1 MKVTLIKVRM
11 FDDKNYDAM
20 KPLVFAVF
28 DKITPKDIQIEYIDE
43 RVEDLPSVINSDV
56 IALSVDTYAARRA
69 YEIAKKYK
77 TSNNKI
83 VLGGFHPSAMPD
95 EALEYCDT
103 VLIGD
108 AEDTWPAYL
117 EDLKNGSQ
125 KEKYISTNRCSLT
138 KIDFNS
144 KAFNGKKYLPIG
156 LVQFSRGCKFNC
168 DFCSVASFYRC
179 KVRQKNVDLIVEE
192 IRGIKEKILLIIDDN
207 IFLDEE
213 SAIQL
218 FQAIKPLKKKWGC
231 QISIDVAMN
240 DRLLN
245 AMKESGCVLVMI
257 GFESLNPD
265 NLKIMNKVANL
276 NLETYEKA
284 IQNIYKHGLMI
295 YASFVLG
302 YDYETAE
309 SIEETLKFAI
319 KHNFATANFNP
330 LMPMPDTKLY
340 SRLKSQ
346 NKLIYDKWWIE
357 KGYKYGDTVYSPE
370 SMTADEL
377 KNGCMNA
384 RYQFNSYKS
393 IFKRLFSNK
402 LHLNPLNAFVFIA
415 LNIVTRKEIYRK
427 QGQTLGGE
435 STEKS

>member
-1 MKVTLIKVRM
+1 MKVTFIKVRM

-20 KPLVFAVF
+20 KPLVFAIF
-28 DKITPKDIQIEYIDE
+28 DQITPKDIEIEYIDE
-43 RVEDLPSVINSDV
+43 RVEDLPSVIDADV

-69 YEIAKKYK
+69 YEIAQKYK
-77 TSNNKI
+77 TPSNRI
-83 VLGGFHPSAMPD
+83 VMGGFHPSAVPD
-95 EALEYCDT
+95 EALQYCDT

-108 AEDTWPAYL
+108 AEDTWPTYL
-117 EDLKNGSQ
+117 EDLKNGVER
-125 KEKYISTNRCSLT
+125 KKYQSTNRCGLT

-144 KAFNGKKYLPIG
+144 KAFHGKKYLPIG
-156 LVQFSRGCKFNC
+156 LVQFSRGCKYNC

-179 KVRQKNVDLIVEE
+179 KVRQKNIDLIVEE
-192 IRGIKEKILLIIDDN
+192 IRDIQEKILLIIDDN
-207 IFLDEE
+207 LFLDEG
-213 SAIQL
+213 SALTL

-231 QISIDVAMN
+231 QISIDIAMN
-240 DRLLN
+240 DTLLR

-257 GFESLNPD
+257 GFESLNAN

-276 NLETYEKA
+276 NIETYEKA

-302 YDYETAE
+302 YDYETKE

-330 LMPMPDTKLY
+330 LIPMPDTKLY

-346 NKLIYDKWWIE
+346 DKLIYDKWWLE
-357 KGYKYGDTVYSPE
+357 KGYKYGDTVYYPE
-370 SMTADEL
+370 SMTPDDL
-377 KNGCMNA
+377 QIGCMTT

-393 IFKRLFSNK
+393 IFKRLVCNK
-402 LHLNPLNAFVFIA
+402 KHWNPLHFFVFLA

-427 QGQTLGGE
+427 QGKILGG
-435 STEKS
+435 K

>member
-1 MKVTLIKVRM
+1 MKVTFIKVRM

-20 KPLVFAVF
+20 KPLVFAIF
-28 DKITPKDIQIEYIDE
+28 DQITPKDIEIEYIDE
-43 RVEDLPSVINSDV
+43 RVEDLPSVIDADV

-69 YEIAKKYK
+69 YEIAQKYK
-77 TSNNKI
+77 TPSNRI
-83 VLGGFHPSAMPD
+83 VMGGFHPSAVPD
-95 EALEYCDT
+95 EALQYCDT

-108 AEDTWPAYL
+108 AEDTWPTYL
-117 EDLKNGSQ
+117 EDLKNGVER
-125 KEKYISTNRCSLT
+125 KKYQSTNRCGLT

-144 KAFNGKKYLPIG
+144 KAFHGKKYLPIG
-156 LVQFSRGCKFNC
+156 LVQFSRGCKYNC

-179 KVRQKNVDLIVEE
+179 KVRQKNIDLIVEE
-192 IRGIKEKILLIIDDN
+192 IRDIKEKILLIIDDN
-207 IFLDEE
+207 LFLDER
-213 SAIQL
+213 SALTL

-231 QISIDVAMN
+231 QISIDIAMN
-240 DRLLN
+240 DTLLR

-257 GFESLNPD
+257 GFESLNAN

-276 NLETYEKA
+276 NIETYEKA

-302 YDYETAE
+302 YDYETKE

-330 LMPMPDTKLY
+330 LIPMPDTKLY

-346 NKLIYDKWWIE
+346 DKLIYDKWWLE
-357 KGYKYGDTVYSPE
+357 KGYKYGDTVYYPE
-370 SMTADEL
+370 SMTPDDL
-377 KNGCMNA
+377 QIGCMTA

-393 IFKRLFSNK
+393 IFKRLVCNK
-402 LHLNPLNAFVFIA
+402 KHWNPLHFFVFLA

-427 QGQTLGGE
+427 QGKILGG
-435 STEKS
+435 K